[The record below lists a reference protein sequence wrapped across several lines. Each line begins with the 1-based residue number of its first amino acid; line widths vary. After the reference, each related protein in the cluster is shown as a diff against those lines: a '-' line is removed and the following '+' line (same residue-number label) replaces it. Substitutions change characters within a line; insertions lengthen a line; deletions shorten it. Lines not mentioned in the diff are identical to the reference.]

1 MNQLIDA
8 MLAWPSPVVVLFVTG
23 IWSLVAFCIHR
34 FVVPRICGA
43 DGRKLGRF
51 EAEVTSQVA
60 LAFGLLI
67 SFNAVWLWDR
77 NERVQGAVVDEAA
90 ALSSIVDEAEDL
102 PLEQRTAIIECVRDY
117 ARHLVDVEWPTLAE
131 SSTDRKRPPQLIA
144 LRTAVRAT
152 EIDGLKELWQAAD
165 DARDLRVRDGLRFMT
180 PPRWAVVVILATLLL
195 VSIGLL
201 HGDSPRGRVLAL
213 TLVTLAISAC
223 FAVIAVQ
230 ARPFAGAFRIEP
242 TELRELL
249 GRIETTVQGPARTSV
264 GPLSCV
270 YPPIPR
276 CHGRLP
282 QAVIDQ
288 A

>member
-1 MNQLIDA
+1 MTQLIDA
-8 MLAWPSPVVVLFVTG
+8 MLLWPSPVVVLFVTG
-23 IWSLVAFCIHR
+23 VWALIAFVIHR
-34 FVVPRICGA
+34 FVVPAICGA

-102 PLEQRTAIIECVRDY
+102 PPEQRAVVLERTAAYV
-117 ARHLVDVEWPTLAE
+117 RHLVAVEWPTLAE
-131 SSTDRKRPPQLIA
+131 SATDRNRPPQLVA

-152 EIDGLKELWQAAD
+152 GVDELKELWKAAD
-165 DARDLRVRDGLRFMT
+165 DARDLRIRDGLRIMT
-180 PPRWAVVVILATLLL
+180 PPRWGVVVILATLLL
-195 VSIGLL
+195 VSIGAL
-201 HGDSPRGRVLAL
+201 HGESRRGRVLAL

-223 FAVIAVQ
+223 FGVIAVQ

-242 TELRELL
+242 TELREVL
-249 GRIETTVQGPARTSV
+249 GRVESAPTRT
-264 GPLSCV
+264 
-270 YPPIPR
+270 
-276 CHGRLP
+276 
-282 QAVIDQ
+282 
-288 A
+288 